1 MADKNDDQTTPTG
14 ESPVYDSLV
23 EPPEPERV
31 DPNAPLPG
39 RSAPESTTAGHHT
52 ADHTVEATVEPDH
65 TEHVGEEPLPE
76 EPEEIVV
83 ADAEYVDEGNHTAVI
98 EETPVVVDK
107 PRERESTP
115 TPPQY
120 VYVNNPTAPVKKSN
134 RLFGVLVALL
144 ATIAFSIVF
153 FIVISIIYTAR
164 AGSLNFGFLA
174 EPSYYVPALFFLV
187 GSIVLALVVNR
198 GGWWLHVVGSLF
210 VGLFVYFGTVTAVL
224 VANGLVLE
232 TPEAA
237 AELYRISLANPF
249 TIAAAL
255 TSREVALWAGA
266 IIARRGRRVKE
277 RNAEA
282 LDDYMREKEAARRN

>member
-1 MADKNDDQTTPTG
+1 MAEKNNDQTTPTG

-31 DPNAPLPG
+31 EPGTPLP
-39 RSAPESTTAGHHT
+39 
-52 ADHTVEATVEPDH
+52 DHTVEATVEPEH
-65 TEHVGEEPLPE
+65 TAPVADEPLPE

-83 ADAEYVDEGNHTAVI
+83 ADSEYVDEGNHTAVI
-98 EETPVVVDK
+98 EETPVVAK
-107 PRERESTP
+107 APERESERETEREQAATP

-277 RNAEA
+277 RNSEA

>member
-1 MADKNDDQTTPTG
+1 MAEKNNDQTTPTG

-31 DPNAPLPG
+31 EPGTPLP
-39 RSAPESTTAGHHT
+39 
-52 ADHTVEATVEPDH
+52 DHTVEATVEPEH
-65 TEHVGEEPLPE
+65 TAPVADEPLPE

-83 ADAEYVDEGNHTAVI
+83 ADSEYVDEGNHTAVI
-98 EETPVVVDK
+98 EETPVVAK
-107 PRERESTP
+107 APERESERETEREQAATP

-134 RLFGVLVALL
+134 RFFGVIVGLL
-144 ATIAFSIVF
+144 ATVAFSILF
-153 FIVISIIYTAR
+153 FVVMAIVYASYSGT
-164 AGSLNFGFLA
+164 LNLRFLGQT
-174 EPSYYVPALFFLV
+174 SFYVPALFFLV
-187 GSIVLALVVNR
+187 GFIVLALLVNR
-198 GGWWLHVVGSLF
+198 GGWWLYVFGSIF
-210 VGLFVYFGTVTAVL
+210 VALFVYFGTIGAL
-224 VANGLVLE
+224 LLGAGIVLE

-237 AELYRISLANPF
+237 AELFRQGLTNPF

-266 IIARRGRRVKE
+266 IVARRGRRVKD
-277 RNAEA
+277 RNSEA

>member
-1 MADKNDDQTTPTG
+1 MADKNNDQTTPTG

-31 DPNAPLPG
+31 EPGTPLPD
-39 RSAPESTTAGHHT
+39 HT
-52 ADHTVEATVEPDH
+52 APDRTASDHTVEATVEPEH
-65 TEHVGEEPLPE
+65 TAPVADEPLPE

-83 ADAEYVDEGNHTAVI
+83 ADSEYVDEGNHTAVI
-98 EETPVVVDK
+98 EETPVVAK
-107 PRERESTP
+107 APERETEREQAATP

-134 RLFGVLVALL
+134 RAFGVIVGLL
-144 ATIAFSIVF
+144 ATVAFTVIF
-153 FIVISIIYTAR
+153 FIVMSIIYTSYS
-164 AGSLNFGFLA
+164 GQLNLGFLLQ
-174 EPSYYVPALFFLV
+174 PSFYVPTLFFLV
-187 GSIVLALVVNR
+187 GFIILALVVNR
-198 GGWWLHVVGSLF
+198 GGWWLYVFGSIL

-232 TPEAA
+232 TPAAA
-237 AELYRISLANPF
+237 AELYRVSLSNPF

-266 IIARRGRRVKE
+266 ILARRGRRVKE
-277 RNAEA
+277 RNSEA
-282 LDDYMREKEAARRN
+282 LDEYMREKEAARRN

>member
-1 MADKNDDQTTPTG
+1 MAEKNDDQTTPTG
-14 ESPVYDSLV
+14 ASPVYDSLV

-31 DPNAPLPG
+31 EPGTPLP
-39 RSAPESTTAGHHT
+39 
-52 ADHTVEATVEPDH
+52 DHTVEATVEPEH
-65 TEHVGEEPLPE
+65 TAPVTEEPLPE

-83 ADAEYVDEGNHTAVI
+83 ADSEYVDEGNHTAVI
-98 EETPVVVDK
+98 EETPVVAK
-107 PRERESTP
+107 APESEPEQTTP

>member
-1 MADKNDDQTTPTG
+1 MAEKNDDQTTPTG
-14 ESPVYDSLV
+14 ASPVYDSLV

-31 DPNAPLPG
+31 EPGTPLP
-39 RSAPESTTAGHHT
+39 
-52 ADHTVEATVEPDH
+52 DHTVEATVEPEH
-65 TEHVGEEPLPE
+65 TAPVTEEPLPE

-83 ADAEYVDEGNHTAVI
+83 ADSEYVDEGNHTAVI
-98 EETPVVVDK
+98 DETPVVAK
-107 PRERESTP
+107 APEREPEQATP

-134 RLFGVLVALL
+134 RAFGVIVGLL
-144 ATIAFSIVF
+144 ATVAFSVIF
-153 FIVISIIYTAR
+153 FIVMSIIYTSYS
-164 AGSLNFGFLA
+164 GQLNLGFLA
-174 EPSYYVPALFFLV
+174 QPSFYVPTLFFLV
-187 GSIVLALVVNR
+187 GFVVLALIVNR
-198 GGWWLHVVGSLF
+198 GGWWLYVFGSIL

-232 TPEAA
+232 TPAAA
-237 AELYRISLANPF
+237 AELYRVSLSNPF

-266 IIARRGRRVKE
+266 ILARRGRRVKE
-277 RNAEA
+277 RNSEA

>member
-1 MADKNDDQTTPTG
+1 MAEKNNDQTTPTG

-31 DPNAPLPG
+31 EPGTPLP
-39 RSAPESTTAGHHT
+39 
-52 ADHTVEATVEPDH
+52 DHTVEATVEPEH
-65 TEHVGEEPLPE
+65 TAPVADEPLPE

-83 ADAEYVDEGNHTAVI
+83 ADSEYVDEGNHTAVI
-98 EETPVVVDK
+98 EETPVVAK
-107 PRERESTP
+107 APERETEREQAATP

-134 RLFGVLVALL
+134 RAFGVIVGLL
-144 ATIAFSIVF
+144 ATVAFTVIF
-153 FIVISIIYTAR
+153 FIVMSIIYTSYS
-164 AGSLNFGFLA
+164 GQLNLGFLLQ
-174 EPSYYVPALFFLV
+174 PSFYVPTLFFLV
-187 GSIVLALVVNR
+187 GFIVLALLVNR
-198 GGWWLHVVGSLF
+198 GGWWLYVFGSIL

-237 AELYRISLANPF
+237 AELYRVSLSNPF

-266 IIARRGRRVKE
+266 ILARRGRRVKE